1 MKRRPSGGR
10 ALRLLTTSAMLIA
23 LGVVLL
29 LLGSFLGILDLTAAA
44 LCGIFTLFCYREMP
58 PAYGFAVFAAT
69 AALSLLL
76 LPQKTPAILYAVFA
90 GYYPLLKFR
99 LERLP
104 APLAWILKLLLF
116 NAAVTAFLLL
126 SVYVLGT
133 PPEAWWITLVLYLL
147 GNPAFV
153 LYDILLGRA
162 LALYEWRMR
171 PRIEHL
177 LP

>member
-1 MKRRPSGGR
+1 MKRRTTGGR
-10 ALRLLTTSAMLIA
+10 ALRLLTASAMLIA

-29 LLGSFLGILDLTAAA
+29 LLGSFLGILDLTVAA

-69 AALSLLL
+69 ATLSLLL
-76 LPQKTPAILYAVFA
+76 LPQKTPALLYAVFA

-99 LERLP
+99 TERLP
-104 APLAWILKLLLF
+104 ALFAWALKLLLF
-116 NAAVTAFLLL
+116 NAALTAFLLL

-133 PPEAWWITLVLYLL
+133 PPDAWWVTLVLYVL
-147 GNPAFV
+147 GTPAFV

-162 LALYEWRMR
+162 LAIYEWRLR